1 MTTLPPKLIAAI
13 DGVAMEYIAV
23 GDSTPPIVLI
33 NDAGAPMESWYKV
46 LPGLEALSGVFAYNR
61 CGIGNS
67 GNTREAQTSAAMME
81 TLRALLFKA
90 GLTPPYV
97 LVAHALGSLIA
108 NLFARSYAG
117 EVAAAVLLDAATPED
132 ISALDARRGRLG
144 QLMRRALDLAQDRD
158 TLNETGHLRRSAEQI
173 AEAPPFP
180 DIPLCVISGG
190 APSLSWLT
198 PRAVLDARAEGQRRL
213 AALSPRGRHVIAARS
228 SHFPQ
233 LSEPE
238 RVVSAVRD
246 ALAAIAAS

>member
-1 MTTLPPKLIAAI
+1 MTTLPPKLIVAI

-23 GDSTPPIVLI
+23 GAAAPPIVLI
-33 NDAGAPMESWYKV
+33 NDAGTPMEGWYKV
-46 LPGLEALSGVFAYNR
+46 LPALETLSGVFAYNR

-67 GNTREAQTSAAMME
+67 GNAREAQTGAAMME

-90 GLTPPYV
+90 DLAPPYV
-97 LVAHALGSLIA
+97 LVAHALGGLIA

-117 EVAAAVLLDAATPED
+117 EVAAVVLLDAAVPED
-132 ISALDARRGRLG
+132 ISALDARQGRLG
-144 QLMRRALDLAQDRD
+144 QLLRRALDLAQDRD

-180 DIPLCVISGG
+180 DIPLFVISGG
-190 APSLSWLT
+190 APGLSWLT
-198 PRAVLDARAEGQRRL
+198 SKAVLDARAEGQRRL

-228 SHFPQ
+228 GHFPQ
-233 LSEPE
+233 FSEPE

-246 ALAAIAAS
+246 ALTAIASS